1 MMVSS
6 RSTVSLCSRHTQFK
20 KFLFY
25 LCVVAWLAL
34 FFMSGKLF
42 LQRREE
48 SSRLQ
53 VSTDKTCNTCSSFS
67 YTYRHIFRNNR
78 RQDSFLLLPVMCTRL
93 PLINVDV
100 TSSQKQK
107 SEKAL
112 KNKAKINMSEL
123 FTVYNPGHLE

>member
-53 VSTDKTCNTCSSFS
+53 VSKFTYFCVLSAQLIRLVILAVAFHTLIDTSSEITGDKTAFC
-67 YTYRHIFRNNR
+67 Y
-78 RQDSFLLLPVMCTRL
+78 FL
-93 PLINVDV
+93 
-100 TSSQKQK
+100 
-107 SEKAL
+107 
-112 KNKAKINMSEL
+112 
-123 FTVYNPGHLE
+123 

>member
-53 VSTDKTCNTCSSFS
+53 VSKFTYFCVLSAQLIRLVLCNTCSSFT
-67 YTYRHIFRNNR
+67 YTYRHLFKNNR

-93 PLINVDV
+93 PLINVDA

-112 KNKAKINMSEL
+112 KK
-123 FTVYNPGHLE
+123 